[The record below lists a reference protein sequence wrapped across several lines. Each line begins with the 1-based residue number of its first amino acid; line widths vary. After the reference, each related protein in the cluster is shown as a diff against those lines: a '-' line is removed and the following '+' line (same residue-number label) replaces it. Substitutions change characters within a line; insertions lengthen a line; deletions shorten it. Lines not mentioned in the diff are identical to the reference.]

1 MLVTKPAP
9 EFKTQAVMPDN
20 SIQEVSLSDYNGK
33 KVVLFF
39 YPLDFTFVCPTE
51 LLAFDKRLAEF
62 EKRGVQVLGC
72 SVDSRWSHLAWKNT
86 DVNNGGIGNVKYPLL
101 QDLDKSIA
109 RAYDV
114 LVGATEA
121 YVETEDSAENTSVGG
136 AVALRGSFLIDEDG
150 VVRHA
155 VLNDLPLGR
164 NIDEMLRMVDALA
177 HHQKHGEV
185 CPAGWKDGESAMAES
200 PEGVASY
207 LTENAESL

>member
-109 RAYDV
+109 RSYDV
-114 LVGATEA
+114 LVGAKDA
-121 YVETEDSAENTSVGG
+121 YVETDNAAENTTVGG
-136 AVALRGSFLIDEDG
+136 GVALRGSFLIDEKG
-150 VVRHA
+150 VIRHA

-164 NIDEMLRMVDALA
+164 NIDEMLRMIDALA
-177 HHQKHGEV
+177 YHQKHGEV
-185 CPAGWKDGESAMAES
+185 CPAGWKDGDSAMKES
-200 PEGVASY
+200 PEGVADY
-207 LTENAESL
+207 LSNNAEKL

>member
-1 MLVTKPAP
+1 MLVTKKAP

-20 SIQEVSLSDYNGK
+20 SIQDVSLSDYSGK

-51 LLAFDKRLAEF
+51 LLAFDKRLDEF
-62 EKRGVQVLGC
+62 KSRGVEVLGC

-86 DVNNGGIGNVKYPLL
+86 DVNNGGIGNVQYPLL

-109 RAYDV
+109 RSYDV
-114 LVGATEA
+114 LVGAKEA
-121 YVETEDSAENTSVGG
+121 YVETDEGEGNTTVGG
-136 AVALRGSFLIDEDG
+136 GVALRGSFLIDEEG
-150 VVRHA
+150 VIRHA

-164 NIDEMLRMVDALA
+164 NIDEMLRMVDALS

-185 CPAGWKDGESAMAES
+185 CPAGWKDGDNAMAES
-200 PEGVASY
+200 PEGVSSY
-207 LTENAESL
+207 LSENAESL

>member
-51 LLAFDKRLAEF
+51 LLAFDKRLGEF

-109 RAYDV
+109 RNYDV
-114 LVGATEA
+114 LVGAKDA
-121 YVETEDSAENTSVGG
+121 YVETDNTAENTTIGG
-136 AVALRGSFLIDEDG
+136 GVALRGSFLIDESG
-150 VVRHA
+150 VIRHA

-164 NIDEMLRMVDALA
+164 NIDEMLRMIDALA

-185 CPAGWKDGESAMAES
+185 CPAGWKDGDSAMKES
-200 PEGVASY
+200 PDGVASY
-207 LTENAESL
+207 LSNNADKL